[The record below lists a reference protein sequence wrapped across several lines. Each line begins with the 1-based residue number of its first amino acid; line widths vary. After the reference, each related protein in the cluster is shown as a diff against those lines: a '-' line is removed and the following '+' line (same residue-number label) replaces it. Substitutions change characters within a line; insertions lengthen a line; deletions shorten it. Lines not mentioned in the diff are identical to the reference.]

1 METHPT
7 DAISNPIRSMTGFG
21 RGRHITPEV
30 EVVTEVKAVNHRF
43 LDISVRLPRMYGPL
57 EPQIRKLVSEKIGR
71 GKIDIAVTRVGGKG
85 GIMEVVL
92 DNGLAA
98 SFHRSLVEL
107 KERYGLTGDI
117 SVSDMLTLK
126 EIIVPL
132 EKDEAVEQ
140 EWPLVK
146 ASLLEALAALD
157 AMRTAEGSALWSDIE
172 MRLAAIRDT
181 AGLIAPLTEQVTAAA
196 KEKLAKRIHELTGGL
211 ELDQDRLLQE
221 VALMADKS
229 DITEEL
235 IRLQSHVDQF
245 LACGREGSPLG
256 RKLDFLLQEFHR
268 EVNTVGSKS
277 ASTDIA
283 SYVVTL
289 KTEVEK
295 IREQTQN
302 LE

>member
-1 METHPT
+1 
-7 DAISNPIRSMTGFG
+7 
-21 RGRHITPEV
+21 
-30 EVVTEVKAVNHRF
+30 
-43 LDISVRLPRMYGPL
+43 
-57 EPQIRKLVSEKIGR
+57 
-71 GKIDIAVTRVGGKG
+71 
-85 GIMEVVL
+85 MEVVV
-92 DNGLAA
+92 DDGLAA
-98 SFHRSLVEL
+98 SFHRSLVQL
-107 KERYGLTGDI
+107 KERYGLKGDI

-132 EKDEAVEQ
+132 EKDQAIEQ
-140 EWPLVK
+140 EWPLVR
-146 ASLLEALAALD
+146 ASLLDALEALD
-157 AMRTAEGSALWSDIE
+157 EMRTTEGRSLWHDIE
-172 MRLAAIRDT
+172 MRLASIRET
-181 AGLIAPLTEQVTAAA
+181 ANLIAPLTNLVTAAA
-196 KEKLAKRIHELTGGL
+196 KEKLAKRIQELTGGL
-211 ELDQDRLLQE
+211 ELDQDRLIQE

-235 IRLQSHVDQF
+235 IRLQSHVEQF

-268 EVNTVGSKS
+268 EVNTLGSKS

-283 SYVVTL
+283 SHVVTL

>member
-1 METHPT
+1 MN
-7 DAISNPIRSMTGFG
+7 NPIRSMTGFG
-21 RGRHITPEV
+21 RGRHITTEV
-30 EVVTEVKAVNHRF
+30 ELVTEVKAVNHRF
-43 LDISVRLPRMYGPL
+43 LDISVRLPRVYGPL
-57 EPQIRKLVSEKIGR
+57 EPQVRKLISEKIGR
-71 GKIDIAVTRVGGKG
+71 GKIDVTVTRAGGKG
-85 GIMEVVL
+85 GIMEVVV
-92 DNGLAA
+92 DDGLAA
-98 SFHRSLVEL
+98 SFHRSLVQL
-107 KERYGLTGDI
+107 KERYGLKGDI

-132 EKDEAVEQ
+132 EKDQAIEQ
-140 EWPLVK
+140 EWPLVR
-146 ASLLEALAALD
+146 ASLLDALEALD
-157 AMRTAEGSALWSDIE
+157 EMRTTEGRSLWHDIE
-172 MRLAAIRDT
+172 MRLASIRET
-181 AGLIAPLTEQVTAAA
+181 ANLIAPLTNLVTAAA
-196 KEKLAKRIHELTGGL
+196 KEKLAKRIQELTGGL
-211 ELDQDRLLQE
+211 ELDQDRLIQE

-235 IRLQSHVDQF
+235 IRLQSHVEQF

-268 EVNTVGSKS
+268 EVNTLGSKS

-283 SYVVTL
+283 SHVVTL